1 MNTESKFIKLCREIE
16 ELKLTFIL
24 FPHQAFSSKLK
35 YPIYSASEAEGL
47 LLESIKSIT
56 LNRISMQKNHQT
68 CVAEDVLPD
77 GLGSVSVLK
86 EERMKE

>member
-24 FPHQAFSSKLK
+24 FPHQAFPSKLK

-56 LNRISMQKNHQT
+56 LNRIFIQKNHQT
-68 CVAEDVLPD
+68 CITEDALPD
-77 GLGSVSVLK
+77 RLGSVSVPDK
-86 EERMKE
+86 ERIKE